1 MSVHATKARL
11 AGMTRQLALEWEHV
25 RTTWTDD
32 KAREFHQR
40 YIVQLIAD
48 VEKAVAA
55 MEQLEKLM
63 IRVKED
69 CE

>member
-11 AGMTRQLALEWEHV
+11 SGMSRQLSLEWEHV
-25 RTTWTDD
+25 RATWTDD

-40 YIVQLIAD
+40 YLVPLMAD

-63 IRVKED
+63 LRVKED